1 MRLLRDRWRGAR
13 FWVALT
19 VPSGHS
25 TEEGEMIALSPPLL
39 PGEPLFLTKAALL
52 VSKFRPQ
59 SPTRRP
65 KSRGMTHPGNKPSLL
80 ARGREAWGQG
90 AWVQV

>member
-1 MRLLRDRWRGAR
+1 MA
-13 FWVALT
+13 VT
-19 VPSGHS
+19 MPSGHR
-25 TEEGEMIALSPPLL
+25 TEEGEMRALSPPLL
-39 PGEPLFLTKAALL
+39 PGEPLFLKKAAFL

-59 SPTRRP
+59 SLTRRP

-80 ARGREAWGQG
+80 ARVREAWGQG